1 MPACI
6 TWEELQQLPEPE
18 ADQRHVLVL
27 AGFLLTAILDWP
39 TYNLQ
44 EPVDLLTALEQ
55 EVGDPLTY
63 DRLHQYYASLPLP
76 EEGWKVES
84 ISSLLHLMEQAPTHL
99 GDSRRTLPLLLEQL
113 TLQWRAALVS

>member
-6 TWEELQQLPEPE
+6 TWEELQQLPELE
-18 ADQRHVLVL
+18 TDQPHVLVL

-44 EPVDLLTALEQ
+44 EPVDLLTALGQ

-63 DRLHQYYASLPLP
+63 ECLHQYYASLPLP
-76 EEGWKVES
+76 EEGWKGVY
-84 ISSLLHLMEQAPTHL
+84 
-99 GDSRRTLPLLLEQL
+99 QL
-113 TLQWRAALVS
+113 ASAFDGTGPKASG